1 MFPAYPAASQ
11 HLFLSGDIPLP
22 YLVRGLH
29 EGKQQLHYENV
40 GEDLSDVKE
49 LMIQHKNI

>member
-1 MFPAYPAASQ
+1 MSPAYPAASQ
-11 HLFLSGDIPLP
+11 RLLLNDDFPLP

-29 EGKQQLHYENV
+29 EGKQELHYESV

-49 LMIQHKNI
+49 LMIQHESI